1 MLPAVATATITIT
14 GDDVAVVLP
23 QTAPQVEEGEEEP
36 AETQLNP
43 IAPELK
49 EVLWGFGS
57 FVVLALAMRYFL
69 YPRLRKGMDAR
80 VPADQG
86 GHDEADRVTEEAKAD
101 VAKYEHAAPR
111 RGASQA
117 QKRIEAARANL
128 DAERTERL
136 TEVTARS
143 PNDEQRRR
151 PRSKLHEPPRKPR
164 SSTPVRAVATRAGEL
179 ALGRP
184 PDSRVVSEVVA
195 EVMSAGVSR

>member
-1 MLPAVATATITIT
+1 MLPAVATATVTIT

-23 QTAPQVEEGEEEP
+23 GSAPQVEEGEEEP

-57 FVVLALAMRYFL
+57 FAVLALAMRFFL

-80 VPADQG
+80 YRLIKG
-86 GHDEADRVTEEAKAD
+86 GHDEADRVTEEARAD
-101 VAKYEHAAPR
+101 VAKYEAQRATAR
-111 RGASQA
+111 AEA
-117 QKRIEAARANL
+117 QKRIEAARAIL

-136 TEVTARS
+136 TEVNARIA
-143 PNDEQRRR
+143 QRRAAAATEVEAAR
-151 PRSKLHEPPRKPR
+151 AAAQAEVEHA
-164 SSTPVRAVATRAGEL
+164 VRAVATRAGEL

-184 PDSRVVSEVVA
+184 PDPRVVSEVVT